1 MSMPI
6 PLQYKFKIKVTTTYT
21 RTYTGNKKD
30 TKRMVDYDIEDNDFR
45 AWDRL
50 STDSEIVNI
59 ERRETLYE

>member
-6 PLQYKFKIKVTTTYT
+6 PLQYKFKVRVTATYSK
-21 RTYTGNKKD
+21 TYTGNKKD

-50 STDSEIVNI
+50 STDSEIVYI
-59 ERRETLYE
+59 ERRDTLYE

>member
-6 PLQYKFKIKVTTTYT
+6 PLQYKFKVVVKTTYT